1 MTPFDPQSRPKL
13 APGVRLQLDGASG
26 EPVLLFPE
34 GVLELN
40 ATAHEIARRCTGACT
55 IDDMV
60 RDLAAEYDADE
71 ATLRS
76 DALECLANLR
86 ARNLV
91 VLPA

>member
-1 MTPFDPQSRPKL
+1 MTPLDSHSRPKL
-13 APGVRLQLDGASG
+13 APGVRLQIDASTG

-40 ATAHEIARRCTGACT
+40 ATAQEIAKRCTGTCT
-55 IDDMV
+55 IDEMV

-71 ATLRS
+71 ATLRA
-76 DALECLANLR
+76 DALECLADLR

-91 VLPA
+91 GLTA